1 MESKQDIYQ
10 SFESFVCGLMYYD
23 KFQIER
29 QNELCK
35 YLNKLNYSDFFKI
48 FEILK
53 LSKNR
58 TKHIQVVTNI
68 GECFVSL
75 IYNPNTLIT
84 EIDNIDCLK
93 LILNEHDDFTPR
105 GSGQILDIDMME
117 EWMDEN
123 EKEEKYKDKIEL
135 FKIYI
140 NKHKE

>member
-1 MESKQDIYQ
+1 MELKQDIYQ
-10 SFESFVCGLMYYD
+10 SFQSFVCGLMYYD
-23 KFQIER
+23 KDQIER

-53 LSKNR
+53 SSKNEP
-58 TKHIQVVTNI
+58 THVQVITNI
-68 GECFVSL
+68 GECFVRL
-75 IYNPNTLIT
+75 IYNPDTLIT

-93 LILNEHDDFTPR
+93 LILNEHDD
-105 GSGQILDIDMME
+105 LDIDMME
-117 EWMDEN
+117 EWTDEN
-123 EKEEKYKDKIEL
+123 EKEEKYKDKIDL